1 MPKVLS
7 DKKYGNT
14 RIGEVYTT
22 NEWYE
27 LVVIDGSY
35 KKNYCTV
42 KIGEYTEVVQSQR
55 LKLGNIETP
64 YHPRVCGYGYNAEG
78 EYSSKTHPKLYT
90 TWKGMLE
97 RSYSEGV
104 HKRQPNYRNV
114 TVHKDWHNLQT
125 FGKWFEENYVEGYQL
140 DKDLLSVGDNKI
152 YSADTCVFIP
162 MHLNLFLA
170 HKKPKASPLPLGVS
184 PGKNKKRFKA
194 SIRSRGK
201 AKQIGTFDTVEEASQ
216 AYQKARAEEAEL
228 LKEEYK
234 DILPQK
240 ALDAIK

>member
-22 NEWYE
+22 KEGYKLE
-27 LVVIDGSY
+27 VIDGSY
-35 KKNYCTV
+35 KKNYCTIR
-42 KIGEYTEVVQSQR
+42 IGEYTEVVQSQR

-64 YHPRVCGYGYNAEG
+64 YHPRVVGYGYNGEG
-78 EYSSKTHPKLYT
+78 KYSSKTHNKLYT

-104 HKRQPNYRNV
+104 HKRQPAYIGT

-140 DKDLLSVGDNKI
+140 DKDLLSVGDEKI
-152 YSADTCVFIP
+152 YSAETCVFIP
-162 MHLNLFLA
+162 THLNLFLA
-170 HKKPKASPLPLGVS
+170 HNKPKTSTLPLGVS
-184 PGKNKKRFKA
+184 IGKNKKRFKA
-194 SIRSRGK
+194 SIRSGGK
-201 AKQIGTFDTVEEASQ
+201 PKQIGTFDTVEEASE
-216 AYQKARAEEAEL
+216 AYWTARAEQAEL